1 MKTTDKS
8 ADGGNRG
15 AVENYIAKNAY
26 RDPSVVRDYEET
38 RFSGPLGRYRH
49 LRERRGVG
57 AMLDLLPSGLSVLD
71 CPCGNGR
78 WWSVL
83 DPHAESILGMDTSPA
98 MLEAAESRESD
109 VKAEVAL
116 VLGEAEALPLED
128 AAVDLVFSHALTK
141 HLPIR
146 TQQRVLS
153 EFARVTRE
161 WVVSSFS
168 ILTPIAGSLWKRRD
182 FVDSNPVSASELG
195 RMAEQAGLRIE
206 ARRRC
211 TTPVG
216 VEFSVLFR
224 KTNSPS

>member
-1 MKTTDKS
+1 MKTTDRK
-8 ADGGNRG
+8 ADGGDPG
-15 AVENYIAKNAY
+15 AVDDYIARDAY
-26 RDPSVVRDYEET
+26 RDPSVVRDYEEA

-49 LRERRGVG
+49 WRERRGVG
-57 AMLDLLPSGLSVLD
+57 AMLGLLPDGLSVLD

-78 WWSVL
+78 WWSAL
-83 DPHAESILGMDTSPA
+83 EPHARSIIGMDISPT
-98 MLEAAESRESD
+98 MLEAAESRKPD
-109 VKAEVAL
+109 VKTEVSLLLGDAES
-116 VLGEAEALPLED
+116 LPLED

-141 HLPIR
+141 HLPIA

-161 WVVSSFS
+161 WVVCSFS
-168 ILTPIAGSLWKRRD
+168 ISTPIAGSLWKMRS
-182 FVDSNPVSASELG
+182 FVDSNPVSTAELG
-195 RMAEQAGLRIE
+195 RMADQAGLQIE

-224 KTNSPS
+224 KSG